1 MIDKQ
6 EEINFFTAYPNP
18 ASNEVRFVLP
28 DEISSETFYI
38 RIYDMQGKVSYFAD
52 IKAKDNIIEVNISS
66 FVTGLYF
73 AEIVVKETGKMWS
86 TKLSVIR

>member
-1 MIDKQ
+1 MPKGKNLTGLIDKQ

-38 RIYDMQGKVSYFAD
+38 RIYDMQGKVS
-52 IKAKDNIIEVNISS
+52 S